1 MFGYIVRRFLQL
13 IPTFLGATLL
23 AFLVIQL
30 APGDFV
36 TRLELDLTQDRESI
50 ANLRQQFGLD
60 QSMPVQYAKW
70 LSGILQGYLGLSLS
84 YKTDVWNVIGPRIL
98 NSMVLVVLATMVI
111 YLVAIPIGVYSAV
124 RKYSLT
130 DRFFTVTAFLGLAIP
145 NFFFALIMLFLA
157 VWLNDLTDRRL
168 LPIGGM
174 TTEFVHLGHMTR
186 VAQWAIGPVLV
197 GLVALAVLV
206 WQRYRGQQPVPFV
219 WYLGLGLLGFSAITL
234 LFPVLQGPGL
244 PERLPYTEAP
254 LWARVTNVLWHAFPV
269 VIVLSTAGLAGL
281 MRVMRGQ
288 MLDVLSQDYIR
299 TARAKGLNERV
310 VIYKHALR
318 NAVIPFIAGI
328 GGLLPALIGG
338 AGLVEVVMA
347 WPGITPALLEAI
359 SAIDI
364 YVIMG
369 LITITTVLLMVGNLV
384 SDLLL
389 AWVDP
394 RIRYS

>member
-1 MFGYIVRRFLQL
+1 MFGYVVRRLLQL
-13 IPTFLGATLL
+13 IPTFFGATLL
-23 AFLVIQL
+23 AFLVVQL

-36 TRLELDLTQDRESI
+36 TRLELDPTQDRESI
-50 ANLRQQFGLD
+50 ANLRQQLGLD
-60 QSMPVQYAKW
+60 QPLPVQYAKW

-84 YKTDVWNVIGPRIL
+84 YKTDVWSVIGQRIL
-98 NSMVLVVLATMVI
+98 NSMVLVVLATLMI
-111 YLVAIPIGVYSAV
+111 YLIAIPIGVFSAI
-124 RKYSLT
+124 RKYT
-130 DRFFTVTAFLGLAIP
+130 WPDRTFTVLAFFGLAIP
-145 NFFFALIMLFLA
+145 NFFFGLIMLFLA
-157 VWLNDLTDRRL
+157 VWLSDLTNARI

-174 TTEFVHLGHMTR
+174 TDEFLHLGNMTR
-186 VAQWAIGPVLV
+186 AAQILFPLALLGTLVFAGLFWWRAQRKQAATFGIWA
-197 GLVALAVLV
+197 GLVLFGMSALLML
-206 WQRYRGQQPVPFV
+206 WP
-219 WYLGLGLLGFSAITL
+219 L
-234 LFPVLQGPGL
+234 LQGPGL
-244 PERLPYTEAP
+244 PERLPYNESP
-254 LWARVTNVLWHAFPV
+254 LWARATNVLWHAFPV
-269 VIVLSTAGLAGL
+269 VIVVGTSGLAGL

-328 GGLLPALIGG
+328 GGLLPGLIGG
-338 AGLVEVVMA
+338 AGLVEVTMA

-369 LITITTVLLMVGNLV
+369 LITITTVLLMIGNVV

>member
-1 MFGYIVRRFLQL
+1 MFGYVVRRLLQL
-13 IPTFLGATLL
+13 IPTFFGATLL
-23 AFLVIQL
+23 AFLVVQL

-36 TRLELDLTQDRESI
+36 TRLELDPTQDRESI
-50 ANLRQQFGLD
+50 ANLRQQLGLD
-60 QSMPVQYAKW
+60 QPLPVQYAKW

-84 YKTDVWNVIGPRIL
+84 YKTDVWSVIGQRIL
-98 NSMVLVVLATMVI
+98 NSMVLVVLATLMI
-111 YLVAIPIGVYSAV
+111 YLIAIPIGVFSAI
-124 RKYSLT
+124 RKYT
-130 DRFFTVTAFLGLAIP
+130 WPDRTFTVLAFFGLAIP
-145 NFFFALIMLFLA
+145 NFFFGLIMLFLA
-157 VWLNDLTDRRL
+157 VWLSDLTNARI

-174 TTEFVHLGHMTR
+174 TDEFLHLGNMTR
-186 VAQWAIGPVLV
+186 AAQILFPLALLGTLVFAGLFWWRAQRKQAATFGIWA
-197 GLVALAVLV
+197 GLVLFGMSALLML
-206 WQRYRGQQPVPFV
+206 WP
-219 WYLGLGLLGFSAITL
+219 L
-234 LFPVLQGPGL
+234 LQGPGL
-244 PERLPYTEAP
+244 PERLPYNESP
-254 LWARVTNVLWHAFPV
+254 LWARATNVLWHAFPV
-269 VIVLSTAGLAGL
+269 VIVVGTSGLAGL
-281 MRVMRGQ
+281 MRFMRGQ

-328 GGLLPALIGG
+328 GGLLPGLIGG
-338 AGLVEVVMA
+338 AGLVEVTMA

-369 LITITTVLLMVGNLV
+369 LITITTVLLMIGNVV

>member
-1 MFGYIVRRFLQL
+1 M
-13 IPTFLGATLL
+13 
-23 AFLVIQL
+23 
-30 APGDFV
+30 
-36 TRLELDLTQDRESI
+36 
-50 ANLRQQFGLD
+50 
-60 QSMPVQYAKW
+60 
-70 LSGILQGYLGLSLS
+70 
-84 YKTDVWNVIGPRIL
+84 
-98 NSMVLVVLATMVI
+98 
-111 YLVAIPIGVYSAV
+111 
-124 RKYSLT
+124 
-130 DRFFTVTAFLGLAIP
+130 
-145 NFFFALIMLFLA
+145 
-157 VWLNDLTDRRL
+157 RL

-174 TTEFVHLGHMTR
+174 TDEFLHLGNMTR
-186 VAQWAIGPVLV
+186 AAQVLFPFALAGTLVYAGLFWWRNRQGQAPSFGVWV
-197 GLVALAVLV
+197 GLILFGASSLLMLAPL
-206 WQRYRGQQPVPFV
+206 
-219 WYLGLGLLGFSAITL
+219 
-234 LFPVLQGPGL
+234 LQGPGL
-244 PERLPYTEAP
+244 PARLPYSESP
-254 LWARVTNVLWHAFPV
+254 LWARATNVLWHAFPV
-269 VIVLSTAGLAGL
+269 VIVVGTSGLAGL

-328 GGLLPALIGG
+328 GGLLPGLIGG
-338 AGLVEVVMA
+338 AGLVEVTMA

-369 LITITTVLLMVGNLV
+369 LITITTVLLMIGNVV

>member
-1 MFGYIVRRFLQL
+1 MYAYIVRRLLQL
-13 IPTFLGATLL
+13 IPTFFGATLL

-36 TRLELDLTQDRESI
+36 TRLELDPTQDRESI
-50 ANLRQQFGLD
+50 ANLRQQLGLD
-60 QSMPVQYAKW
+60 QPLPVQYAKW

-98 NSMVLVVLATMVI
+98 NSMVLVVLATLMI
-111 YLVAIPIGVYSAV
+111 YLIAIPIGVYSAIY
-124 RKYSLT
+124 KYT
-130 DRFFTVTAFLGLAIP
+130 WQDRLFTVLAFFGLAVP
-145 NFFFALIMLFLA
+145 NFFFGLIMLFLA
-157 VWLNDLTDRRL
+157 VWLYDLTDMRL

-174 TTEFVHLGHMTR
+174 TNEFLHLGNMTR
-186 VAQWAIGPVLV
+186 AAQWFFPPALLGSLVFAALFWRRTRQKLAPTFGQWV
-197 GLVALAVLV
+197 GLVLFGVSALL
-206 WQRYRGQQPVPFV
+206 
-219 WYLGLGLLGFSAITL
+219 L
-234 LFPVLQGPGL
+234 LFPLWQGPGL
-244 PERLPYTEAP
+244 PERLPYTDAP
-254 LWARVTNVLWHAFPV
+254 LWARITNVLWHAFPV
-269 VIVLSTAGLAGL
+269 VIVVGTSGLAGL

-299 TARAKGLNERV
+299 TARAKGLSERV

-328 GGLLPALIGG
+328 GGLLPGLIGG
-338 AGLVEVVMA
+338 AGLVEVTMA

-359 SAIDI
+359 SAIDL

-369 LITITTVLLMVGNLV
+369 LITITTILLMIGNV
-384 SDLLL
+384 ISDLLL

>member
-1 MFGYIVRRFLQL
+1 MFGYVVRRLLQL
-13 IPTFLGATLL
+13 IPTFFGATLL

-36 TRLELDLTQDRESI
+36 TRLELDPTQDRESI
-50 ANLRQQFGLD
+50 ANLRQQLGLD
-60 QSMPVQYAKW
+60 QPLPVQYAKW

-84 YKTDVWNVIGPRIL
+84 YKTEVWSVIGQRIL
-98 NSMVLVVLATMVI
+98 NSMVLVVLATLMI
-111 YLVAIPIGVYSAV
+111 YLIAIPIGVFSAI
-124 RKYSLT
+124 RKYT
-130 DRFFTVTAFLGLAIP
+130 WPDRTFTVLAFFGLAIP
-145 NFFFALIMLFLA
+145 NFFFGLIMLFLA
-157 VWLNDLTDRRL
+157 VWLSDLTNARI

-174 TTEFVHLGHMTR
+174 TDEFLHLGNMTR
-186 VAQWAIGPVLV
+186 AAQILFPLALLGTLVFAGLFWWRAQRKQAATFGIWA
-197 GLVALAVLV
+197 GLVLFGMSALLML
-206 WQRYRGQQPVPFV
+206 WP
-219 WYLGLGLLGFSAITL
+219 L
-234 LFPVLQGPGL
+234 LQGPGL
-244 PERLPYTEAP
+244 PERLPYNESP
-254 LWARVTNVLWHAFPV
+254 LWARATNVLWHAFPV
-269 VIVLSTAGLAGL
+269 VIVVGTSGMAGL

-328 GGLLPALIGG
+328 GGLLPGLIGG
-338 AGLVEVVMA
+338 AGLVEVTMA

-369 LITITTVLLMVGNLV
+369 LITITTVLLMIGNVV